1 VLAAGALALG
11 GMAYWMLKSK
21 DASTEAAGQTEVVAL
36 LGDIGGT
43 NVRLTL
49 RRLNLKTRTSEEIK
63 PLTKFE
69 S

>member
-1 VLAAGALALG
+1 
-11 GMAYWMLKSK
+11 
-21 DASTEAAGQTEVVAL
+21 VVAL

-69 S
+69 SQKVGGIDDAIKQFLAVSIFSPPKRCLIVIW